1 MAFGRAKKPPTPL
14 AEPAL
19 YDYAVK
25 ALGRRMRT
33 ESELRCSMHSRA
45 EPGEHGHAAIMS
57 ALTRLRENGYLNDAA
72 YAEIYTRLRVENEK
86 TGANVK
92 VRPVEARR
100 ERRSFRHRAEGQS
113 MIATPVPDEE
123 VLARAHL
130 ERKRIRKPES
140 EKETTR
146 VVRRLVSAGFS
157 TGVIFKILR
166 NWNVPDEALAA
177 LETLDEDSPPE

>member
-33 ESELRCSMHSRA
+33 ESELRRLMQSRA

-86 TGANVK
+86 LGQRK
-92 VRPVEARR
+92 VRQKL
-100 ERRSFRHRAEGQS
+100 AEKGVPS
-113 MIATPVPDEE
+113 AIAQKAIDDRYAGTDEE
-123 VLARAHL
+123 VLAR
-130 ERKRIRKPES
+130 
-140 EKETTR
+140 
-146 VVRRLVSAGFS
+146 
-157 TGVIFKILR
+157 
-166 NWNVPDEALAA
+166 
-177 LETLDEDSPPE
+177 